1 MEDICRGF
9 ILKTIPYGDNG
20 LIVKV
25 LTDHIGAAS
34 FMVSSAKRKGKS
46 SKAGLFSPMNHVNI
60 TYHRKENRDLYN
72 IKQISIHTMYSS
84 LITDLRKPLV
94 MVYMAECLYK
104 AISERH
110 HEDELYQFANTQ
122 MEKLEATDSLAH
134 YPQQFLMGLID
145 IFGFT
150 PHGKYSEQ
158 TPEFYLNESTF
169 MPAQSGEPAFSVNG
183 ESAKYLSEIFTLH
196 EPENVY
202 NRDVRQD
209 VRRRMEDYLKLHLDG
224 RFILLS
230 GEVLEAVFDE

>member
-1 MEDICRGF
+1 MEDVCRGF
-9 ILKTIPYGDNG
+9 VLKTVPYGDSG

-34 FMVSSAKRKGKS
+34 FMVSGAKRRGKS

-60 TYHRKENRDLYN
+60 TYQRKENRDLFH
-72 IKQISIHTMYSS
+72 IKQISIHSMYAS
-84 LITDLRKPLV
+84 LLTDLRKPLV

-110 HEDELYQFANTQ
+110 HEDELYQFAKVQ
-122 MEKLEATDSLAH
+122 MEKLDNTQHLAH

-150 PHGKYSEQ
+150 PHGQYSEQ

-169 MPAQSGEPAFSVNG
+169 MPAHSGQAAFSVNG

-196 EPENVY
+196 EPAQLYTRE
-202 NRDVRQD
+202 VRQE

-224 RFILLS
+224 RFNLLS